1 MRDGLAIPMPSVM
14 VGHNS
19 WNSGRRVM
27 GEGMARAVDVANILG
42 SQRFSGFHA
51 KIIALCLFVQF
62 LDGFDTQALAYAAPA
77 LREAW
82 NLTPQALGS
91 VAGFGAFG
99 TGIGSVLLS
108 PLADIFG
115 RKKIMLAAVT
125 LFGLLTLCTV
135 LVSSVDELLIL
146 RPLTGFGLGAALP
159 LTFVMANEFAPRL
172 VRARMV
178 AAMAC
183 GFAIGAASGGLLQAE
198 MRPHFGW
205 QGIFVVGGIIPLV
218 LAAVLAR
225 ALPESVRFL
234 AARGGRSDEIAR
246 TLHAIDAKLS
256 FPPDTEF
263 VLPAQPRKPGF
274 RPMQLFAEGRAA
286 TTILLWLTFLVTL
299 ASLNTL
305 NNLLP
310 FALNM
315 AGLSDQA
322 AVRTTTLFQFGGIAG
337 VLTLGILADK
347 YGYPKVLIASFA
359 ALAIFVAATGS
370 LGAVT
375 PLLAVAVAGT
385 GFCLVGVNNTLNAF
399 ATTLYPTE
407 VRSTGVGWASSFGR
421 FVGGVGPILGGI
433 LLGGMALQ
441 PVFFLFAMPAV
452 CGAIFVFTL
461 SRVGRFEPSA
471 TAVKLQP

>member
-1 MRDGLAIPMPSVM
+1 MAIT
-14 VGHNS
+14 
-19 WNSGRRVM
+19 
-27 GEGMARAVDVANILG
+27 VDVAEILG

-51 KIIALCLFVQF
+51 RIIALCLFVQF

-115 RKKIMLAAVT
+115 RKKIMLTAVI

-135 LVSSVDELLIL
+135 LVSSVEQLLVL

-159 LTFVMANEFAPRL
+159 LTFVMANEFAPRRI
-172 VRARMV
+172 RARMV

-183 GFAIGAASGGLLQAE
+183 GFAIGAACGGLLQAE
-198 MRPHFGW
+198 LRPTFGW

-234 AARGGRSDEIAR
+234 AARGGAAEEIAR
-246 TLHAIDAKLS
+246 TLREIDAKLK
-256 FPPDTEF
+256 FPADTEF
-263 VLPAQPRKPGF
+263 VLPAEPKKEGF
-274 RPMQLFAEGRAA
+274 RPMQLFTEGRAA
-286 TTILLWLTFLVTL
+286 TTILLWLTFFVTL

-322 AVRTTTLFQFGGIAG
+322 AVRVTTLFQFGGIAG

-347 YGYPKVLIASFA
+347 FGYPKVLIAAFV
-359 ALAIFVAATGS
+359 ALAIFVAVTGS

-375 PLLAVAVAGT
+375 PALAVAVAGT
-385 GFCLVGVNNTLNAF
+385 GFCLVGANNTLNAF

-421 FVGGVGPILGGI
+421 FVGGVGPIAGGF
-433 LLGGMALQ
+433 LLGAMALQ
-441 PVFFLFAMPAV
+441 PVFVIFALPAIG
-452 CGAIFVFTL
+452 GALSVFAL
-461 SRVGRFEPSA
+461 SRVRKTIETTA
-471 TAVKLQP
+471 TARAAA